1 MRATLLLVL
10 LAACENMDHCPEP
23 KPEDVRLCAPA
34 RDYGYCMRRLGYTY
48 QELPCKEP
56 KR

>member
-1 MRATLLLVL
+1 MRATLVLVL
-10 LAACENMDHCPEP
+10 LAACENMDYCPEP
-23 KPEDVRLCAPA
+23 KAEDVRLCAPA
-34 RDYGYCMRRLGYTY
+34 RDYGFCMRRLGYTY